1 MTELKIIEITL
12 AILAVVSLG
21 ELIMIRKIINT
32 ADEDR
37 GILLILAKDKMKKE
51 MGNMVENM
59 KQGLENLFNPK
70 DEPKKDVKKT
80 NNNRKTK

>member
-70 DEPKKDVKKT
+70 DEPKNNVKKT
-80 NNNRKTK
+80 RTNRKTK